1 MDDHLNNLYQADFYR
16 WLHHQAALLQ
26 ARDFERLD
34 LPNLIEEVES
44 MGNNKKHQLEHRLE
58 VLLMH
63 LLKCQMQPQRIT
75 RGWIGTIVEQRKR
88 IRKALKKMPS
98 LRASLDASIAEA
110 YEDAVD
116 FAAFET
122 GLPKSSFPAAPPYST
137 TQILDE
143 DFFP

>member
-16 WLHHQAALLQ
+16 WLHQ
-26 ARDFERLD
+26 
-34 LPNLIEEVES
+34 
-44 MGNNKKHQLEHRLE
+44 
-58 VLLMH
+58 
-63 LLKCQMQPQRIT
+63 
-75 RGWIGTIVEQRKR
+75 R
-88 IRKALKKMPS
+88 IRKALKKMPG

-110 YEDAVD
+110 YEDAVG

-122 GLPKSSFPAAPPYST
+122 GLPKSSFPAAPPYAT